1 MTKQVQLRRGTA
13 AEHAVF
19 TGAVGEL
26 TIDTTNNV
34 AVVHDGYAQGGFP
47 LVGTYTTQELQNKTA
62 IGIGTSGVAS
72 GLFVV
77 GPTRLDGNL
86 TATIDPTIVTSGYV
100 DYDPFT
106 RTITG
111 VTTDGVKLGD
121 RVAIKALNHPDPGI
135 GVTVG
140 AAGTSG
146 FVSSIGSTTIT
157 LQESL
162 NTGYAYTT
170 TGYFAGRASAPGEI
184 RGISTDG
191 AGIGYV
197 VRVKSGGENVADHFV
212 QTIGIGTLFL
222 TTDLLNQ
229 TNGLTDDLGTT
240 QAGSDIITGVTLSE
254 SGVTL
259 IVTGMTVIDLDN
271 GTSNLPAGTKVT
283 EINPNGL
290 SGAVRISNNA
300 ILSTDAEMEFRN
312 IIDYQVA
319 RPGVVNLDVFVDR
332 PTGGLAEFTYIK
344 SQQGASFDG
353 PGGFVG
359 FLTVTGDSY
368 ISGNL
373 DVGAGL
379 SVGAGAGFGTGITI
393 GGATTISNGDLFVGL
408 STIRQDGE
416 IRADLIDVN
425 QVTASGDVNA
435 SGVLRSFGSLEV
447 DQSAEIL
454 GSITGFTTLA
464 GGAAGLNVLYVNSG
478 FSTFFTISNAFTATT
493 GTISS
498 EAFMQGTLDVTGQS
512 TLNGGLRVNSPSY
525 MNGISTFNDDVYIVG
540 GHGVQVAGGATFGS
554 EVGVGEYI
562 VQLDGLGSFYAPEV
576 YAKALKSHV
585 GAGLSIYNNVTVTEP
600 GIITATSLNVTGD
613 RFRIRSGNRADYL
626 ADRMT
631 GVNTLG
637 IYPGDVVQLAQD
649 PDPLYTIKEGTG
661 SAEISR
667 IEGTTIFFSKMIER
681 TGGLVTTFGYYPTA
695 NSNTIIGIDTSN
707 IVVGYG
713 VSELVHLADT
723 TTVQGIGQSS
733 VTLSASATNSR
744 IGRFNETGSIGIGSD
759 ILTGV
764 TTANFVIGDRVENP
778 SAFSDGRKA
787 YVLEILTG
795 SVGLSTVSQ
804 LAVNSGTFQVTEELG
819 VYFGETSGI
828 STTFVIRND
837 NFGRILGK
845 NIVAENELHGITT
858 SYFNTARINTGI
870 ITSLEIE
877 NANVVIGTADT
888 LGVTTAMIG
897 DAFINAGIVTNLNVE
912 TSYVDTAN
920 INAGIVTDLHAD
932 NAYLNNAFINAGIAT
947 VMNATNAY
955 NYETYTQIGVTTTGH
970 IENAYIGNLNA
981 NVAIST
987 TLQAGIG
994 TVDTLGFATAIGDA
1008 LGVSTITVTDIHADV
1023 GFITAIQGETF
1034 YINVGLTTE
1043 LGVTTS
1049 RTDLAYINSG
1059 IITTAGIESGRVD
1072 NLYFDSGIG
1081 THLGITTGTFDS
1093 VAISSVY
1100 ANVGVFTDVQIQG
1113 NNIADSANF
1122 QRGVIGILTVTE
1134 KALVVD
1140 QKNTGVST
1148 FGSATFNGVGQTTF
1162 HMTGDMRVS
1171 GEVKIGIGTTGITI
1185 DGDSTDIVGVST
1197 FVANAGIMSSLTL
1210 SGINSTTNLSRS
1222 VTLRTSNSGVATDY
1236 TLTLPARLGKV
1247 GQVLSLQEDNT
1258 IGFNTGGQG
1267 LYENRY
1273 YVSAVNG
1280 SDTNDG
1286 KTLPTKTIKR
1296 AAQLASFDSF
1306 VIPGQRYLDAGDLME
1321 NNKDF
1326 IVDEVV
1332 GKVEFNYENIG
1343 VATIFP
1349 DYDQAIWKTY
1359 VGDTLDDLIYNIRFG
1374 GNNQI
1379 RARAVGFGTT
1389 TFSTTTE
1396 PALYAFEYLRYITQY
1411 VVNNQTPP
1419 TFYSDPSVTQQT
1431 FDFTITQDPEN
1442 NNANYFNRNKSARI
1456 LLSGNRQEIIDKSL
1470 ASVAIGVTDVPS
1482 FYFPGDDGP
1491 VTDRSRFYTAYRL
1504 IQKNRQ
1510 EIIDYAWAATVA
1522 TYPGISS
1529 TETKCKRDLG
1539 YFVDAISTDI
1549 FCGSNEYARR
1559 FMGFYFDANGNP
1571 TGNGLLGEETES
1583 VFAFTEAAVGMS
1595 SAVCNLLAVTDLT
1608 APNDPL
1614 TGNNNGASNC
1624 ANVRST
1630 ITTLTGIV
1638 TTTVAAGSTSGIS
1651 TTPNYGYFVVDYET
1665 NVRGNVGIATTM
1677 VTGGRKCARD
1687 LGYIIDAVTMDISFG
1702 SNQHI
1707 QRATKFYFDGAG
1719 NPKTDGLVAEEA
1731 ISGYAFTSLAYY
1743 AKKAITNQLNFQ
1755 DFTRPFD
1762 AGIGTN
1768 KGDLVCANTQAT
1780 IDNLVGILTTAV
1792 LSGSLAGI
1800 PTSINFGVADCAD
1813 VRSSIYNYVGI
1824 VTTAVSGIGSVPAE
1838 TLPQTQSQPVCI
1850 FVEAGNYVEDN
1861 PIILYDDI
1869 AVVGDNL
1876 RNTIIRPLNQGKDLF
1891 RVRNGMYLT
1900 GFAMKDAIDSAGIP
1914 QSTWNFAVAFDDP
1927 ADTSVSRL
1935 GYATKLDK
1943 PIISRSP
1950 YIQNCSI
1957 LSFLGGNG
1965 ILVDGAK
1972 VQSPNTPI
1980 IKEEV
1985 ELNADSVQPEQGKS
1999 MVAAAFT
2006 MVSFGGIGWRVIND
2020 GYSQVVSCFQIFCRY
2035 GSLAQSGGYLSITN
2049 SATNFGF
2056 YSLRATGFSRNSFRF
2071 DRGRVAATGTS
2082 GGLQTLKAVGYGRS
2096 DIDNYILRFF
2106 DDSLVD
2112 RTNLFKPTATS
2123 KDFNATTAVNTV
2135 AETLTI
2141 TNHGFTNGDA
2151 VVYNGDE
2158 QVIPNRIIQGLVND
2172 NQYYIGY
2179 IDANTI
2185 QLYEDDSLQLL
2196 VDLQSTGGGGIHTLT
2211 KASQDFFATDV
2222 TDAHNSYQRITLA
2235 GIGSTAIFQ
2244 SGRLVQQTVP
2254 SGTAIGYAVT
2264 YDQSSREL
2272 LVGLELSSGLR
2283 RPFDVA
2289 GNTIS
2294 DHSPTPVT
2302 GIGVTVVAGITT
2314 YWTVEFKVDST
2325 TTGNQILNIA
2335 NLPETYRLHFHRPS
2349 IVNSS
2354 AHTWEYS
2361 GSGIDYNAL
2370 PENGGQ
2376 TDTTTEQVSELGGRV
2391 YSSGTN
2397 ELGDF
2402 KVGDAI
2408 TAFNRTGNI
2417 IFNNTVTIGTLDSI
2431 RLSLSGGAVIEEFS
2445 TDVGLGDNETG
2456 GAKNTRIS
2464 TQLAI
2469 RSFLNNRLGTVL
2481 DKTVST
2487 NAIPNAIV
2495 QLNAIGQINADLV
2508 PPRTVNYFRAT
2519 FDGGRIQLVNLIPAT
2534 NLNQGDTV
2542 VEPTD
2547 SFVLISDLLGQ
2558 YLILDSTNDANT
2570 PLVDFDFRN
2579 GDTVTSAV
2587 TGGGA
2592 VGLVTGPPGVGVGT
2606 GVTTVDPA
2614 VGYGTTGLVKGVPL
2628 AVTNL
2633 QGGSGYSNPGIY
2645 TGVRLDQT
2653 SGIGTGTSATITIGP
2668 SGNVTNVAIQTGG
2681 FRYAVGNTLTLND
2694 SSVIGGRVGGSNFT
2708 IDIGEV
2714 ETRLYLALQEGPA
2727 GTQKF
2732 PGSTVLPDYIADR
2745 NAVGYSTNI
2754 GAGVT
2759 NNFVPTDYL
2768 VSGNVDFA
2776 NDRIVLGNG
2785 HGFVDGDPVIYT
2797 TNGGVQLE
2805 TLLDNETYYVKTVG
2819 VTSVQLYTTYSLTTI
2834 KSLTGSGTGTH
2845 SLSRV
2850 GVHTATDQIVFIN
2863 HGFTQGDAVRVT
2875 NDTPIG
2881 VTTGNFYYIGSRT
2894 TNSFTLHTTRQQA
2907 LDSVNGLILNTIDL
2921 AAPKGAN
2928 VGVTTFTEQN
2938 VVYSK
2943 SVNTSS
2949 SDVSNFSLLSSS
2961 SLDASNIISGTFD
2974 PARLGSGTANSDVAL
2989 FGDSSYKKVIKS
3001 VGIGTTQP
3009 IGVTYTSADLA
3020 PNGVGVNT
3028 YYGDIQM
3035 TLNRVVSTPDDYS
3048 TVGISKFKLS
3058 TFAVGNDGEITIK
3071 SSGANGGDV
3080 DAATLG
3086 GQNGAYYLDI
3096 NNSTGQLSIARG
3108 GTGLG
3113 ALPGNGSMLI
3123 GNGSTYTLTGSPSIS
3138 GTMSGGFTVLGG
3150 KDITFTNSTNFSGD
3164 SSGRIQLY
3172 NNSLYLQ
3179 YNTSIIF
3186 RESTGGNEVAN
3197 INASGNFTSSGDF
3210 SFRRGTFTQATGTA
3224 PFSVSSTTVVTNLNS
3239 DLLDGIQSTSFL
3251 RSDADDTVANNLSFT
3266 SVTSPITTNSIL
3278 FNNSENDGTYYT
3290 DAQGVLAFDE
3300 NFSTDSNYGNEAT
3313 APAQTFTTN
3322 GGGLVVKNEDG
3333 WGAVL
3338 SSQNIRWC
3346 EGNFANLQI
3355 GGNQVFHAGN
3365 DGPGSNLDAD
3375 TLDGVQGDS
3384 FLRSDANDSFSGNLT
3399 GSGTILTTGTYMGIT
3414 GNGGGIVMTTNDG
3427 YGNCN
3432 LTFNHRSGRPDQNG
3446 NAFRIETN
3454 VDSNTGATMAFEL
3467 KSNVTA
3473 NTPVAINNTG
3483 MVLTETELTVSGEVV
3498 STSDIRTKTDI
3509 QNLESCLDK
3518 VLRLRPVSYLRTD
3531 LPDDKT
3537 HIGLIAQEV
3546 QEVYPEVVAKRKDD
3560 EYLGVAY
3567 QQLVPALIG
3576 AIQELK
3582 SEVDSLRNEVREL
3595 KGE

>member
-26 TIDTTNNV
+26 TIDTTNDV
-34 AVVHDGYAQGGFP
+34 AVVHDGVTQGGLP
-47 LVGTYTTQELQNKTA
+47 LVGTLAEQKILNKTA
-62 IGIGTSGVAS
+62 IGIGTGSLNE
-72 GLFVV
+72 GLYVKGKSEIRGDLFML
-77 GPTRLDGNL
+77 P
-86 TATIDPTIVTSGYV
+86 DPTLTYTGIISYF
-100 DYDPFT
+100 DNQN
-106 RTITG
+106 TITG
-111 VTTDGVKLGD
+111 IATAGVDVGNRFALGPQ
-121 RVAIKALNHPDPGI
+121 VHVGS
-135 GVTVG
+135 GVTIGAGATTSTVTGVG
-140 AAGTSG
+140 QS
-146 FVSSIGSTTIT
+146 TIT
-157 LQESL
+157 LSD
-162 NTGYAYTT
+162 TFD
-170 TGYFAGRASAPGEI
+170 TGYFVAQSGELDGFYDGADPTTGPDIIVGINTAGIVASWRITGPGIPDDTRVFSVGVGQIQIDKLALNTTAGVAIQAGDTTAGSNVISIDDTNE
-184 RGISTDG
+184 GISTG
-191 AGIGYV
+191 MLV
-197 VRVKSGGENVADHFV
+197 
-212 QTIGIGTLFL
+212 
-222 TTDLLNQ
+222 
-229 TNGLTDDLGTT
+229 TDD
-240 QAGSDIITGVTLSE
+240 I
-254 SGVTL
+254 
-259 IVTGMTVIDLDN
+259 N
-271 GTSNLPAGTKVT
+271 GTSNIPANTTIT
-283 EINPNGL
+283 EIINGTDI
-290 SGAVRISNNA
+290 RISNNVV
-300 ILSTDAEMEFRN
+300 LTTSTDIKMTDRQTFKFGEFSS
-312 IIDYQVA
+312 IS
-319 RPGVVNLDVFVDR
+319 
-332 PTGGLAEFTYIK
+332 FTAYFDSAGIG
-344 SQQGASFDG
+344 SIGA
-353 PGGFVG
+353 
-359 FLTVTGDSY
+359 
-368 ISGNL
+368 GNL
-373 DVGAGL
+373 QLTKFAKIGEDLEVSGIATIGAGL
-379 SVGAGAGFGTGITI
+379 SVLSGRIFSVGAIEGQSTGQVAGQWTANRLISENDITGVGLTMQNYVVSDRCYFNISDNGVVRMNSGIATSFNAQSLTVTTGIVTSLTAVNIAVEQTGTFGDNVILNNGNLNVNSGFIFGAGDLDI
-393 GGATTISNGDLFVGL
+393 GGQAEIGGDLNV
-408 STIRQDGE
+408 
-416 IRADLIDVN
+416 
-425 QVTASGDVNA
+425 
-435 SGVLRSFGSLEV
+435 
-447 DQSAEIL
+447 
-454 GSITGFTTLA
+454 TGFTT
-464 GGAAGLNVLYVNSG
+464 
-478 FSTFFTISNAFTATT
+478 
-493 GTISS
+493 
-498 EAFMQGTLDVTGQS
+498 
-512 TLNGGLRVNSPSY
+512 
-525 MNGISTFNDDVYIVG
+525 VG
-540 GHGVQVAGGATFGS
+540 GGATFTQGIWVSAAATVINDVEIRDGS
-554 EVGVGEYI
+554 LTVSSIGFGTVSSYKG
-562 VQLDGLGSFYAPEV
+562 
-576 YAKALKSHV
+576 H
-585 GAGLSIYNNVTVTEP
+585 GLSIAPNVNIGGGTDPGP
-600 GIITATSLNVTGD
+600 GILTAKYIVANNTGD
-613 RFRIRSGNRADYL
+613 IAKTGSTVDYL
-626 ADRMT
+626 PFQIT
-631 GVNTLG
+631 
-637 IYPGDVVQLAQD
+637 
-649 PDPLYTIKEGTG
+649 
-661 SAEISR
+661 
-667 IEGTTIFFSKMIER
+667 
-681 TGGLVTTFGYYPTA
+681 
-695 NSNTIIGIDTSN
+695 GIDTSN
-707 IVVGYG
+707 IFRGDRVSAAGTVSLYTIKNPALVTDIGISTVFVSQPIERTGSITTSFGYLDGGPGISTISGINTAGAVVGYG
-713 VSELVHLADT
+713 ITFGATAEGTTIAAIGVSA
-723 TTVQGIGQSS
+723 I
-733 VTLSASATNSR
+733 TLSAPATNTRDELFTVTGGS
-744 IGRFNETGSIGIGSD
+744 IGLGLTVITGVNTSNVEIGDTVENPTAFTGTPPIVGSIGIGSIIVSYGAD
-759 ILTGV
+759 AAVSNGDFQISLKRDVYWGP
-764 TTANFVIGDRVENP
+764 TT
-778 SAFSDGRKA
+778 
-787 YVLEILTG
+787 
-795 SVGLSTVSQ
+795 
-804 LAVNSGTFQVTEELG
+804 
-819 VYFGETSGI
+819 
-828 STTFVIRND
+828 
-837 NFGRILGK
+837 
-845 NIVAENELHGITT
+845 GITSDFLVT
-858 SYFNTARINTGI
+858 NTNYGRFEGTHLEVERVGTINVTAGDI
-870 ITSLEIE
+870 TAGSGVITSLV
-877 NANVVIGTADT
+877 A
-888 LGVTTAMIG
+888 
-897 DAFINAGIVTNLNVE
+897 TNLNYDV
-912 TSYVDTAN
+912 SY
-920 INAGIVTDLHAD
+920 G
-932 NAYLNNAFINAGIAT
+932 
-947 VMNATNAY
+947 
-955 NYETYTQIGVTTTGH
+955 
-970 IENAYIGNLNA
+970 
-981 NVAIST
+981 
-987 TLQAGIG
+987 G
-994 TVDTLGFATAIGDA
+994 T
-1008 LGVSTITVTDIHADV
+1008 
-1023 GFITAIQGETF
+1023 
-1034 YINVGLTTE
+1034 
-1043 LGVTTS
+1043 
-1049 RTDLAYINSG
+1049 AYINSG
-1059 IITTAGIESGRVD
+1059 IITDLNITNSVIGEVGITTSFTD
-1072 NLYFDSGIG
+1072 LTNFDVGIG
-1081 THLGITTGTFDS
+1081 TVLHVTDVYATN
-1093 VAISSVY
+1093 VY
-1100 ANVGVFTDVQIQG
+1100 ANVGVATALDTPLLQVGTANIAAGIITSAGISSAYIDRAEINTGIITAAAIEEITTPLAYINSGIFTDVNVTTQNTNELRFNTGFATNFTVSEDLNATRLTATDTVSLGSSVGIGSVVIDNAFVNTGIFTDIGVSTARFDNLYFNNGIGTYIGLTTGFASGLGIHSVYANTGIFTSVQIQG
-1113 NNIADSANF
+1113 SNIADSANF
-1122 QRGVIGILTVTE
+1122 DRAVIGILTVTQD
-1134 KALVVD
+1134 LFGVD

-1148 FGSATFNGVGQTTF
+1148 FGTATINGVGQTTF

-1210 SGINSTTNLSRS
+1210 SGINTNTGLSRN
-1222 VTLRTSNSGVATDY
+1222 VTLKTSSSGIATDY

-1280 SDTNDG
+1280 DDSNDG
-1286 KTLPTKTIKR
+1286 KTLPTKSIRK

-1349 DYDQAIWKTY
+1349 DYDQSIWKTY

-1431 FDFTITQDPEN
+1431 FDLTITQDPEN

-1768 KGDLVCANTQAT
+1768 KGDLVCANTQAS

-1813 VRSSIYNYVGI
+1813 VRESIFNYVGI
-1824 VTTAVSGIGSVPAE
+1824 VTTAVSGIGSIPA
-1838 TLPQTQSQPVCI
+1838 LNNPQTQSQPVCI
-1850 FVEAGNYVEDN
+1850 FVEAGNYEEDN

-1876 RNTIIRPLNQGKDLF
+1876 RNTIIRPKNQGKDLF

-1900 GFAMKDAIDSAGIP
+1900 GFAMKDAIDAAGIP
-1914 QSTWNFAVAFDDP
+1914 QSTWRFAVAFDDP
-1927 ADTSVSRL
+1927 ADTSVSRT

-2056 YSLRATGFSRNSFRF
+2056 YSLRATGFSRNSFVF

-2096 DIDNYILRFF
+2096 DIDNYVLRFF
-2106 DDSLVD
+2106 DDGLVD
-2112 RTNLFKPTATS
+2112 RTNLFKPTTTQ
-2123 KDFNATTAVNTV
+2123 KDFNAATAVNTV

-2141 TNHGFTNGDA
+2141 TNHGFTNGDP

-2158 QVIPNRIIQGLVND
+2158 DAQPQRIIGGLVND
-2172 NQYYIGY
+2172 NQYYVGY
-2179 IDANTI
+2179 IDANTV
-2185 QLYEDDSLQLL
+2185 QLYEDDSLALL
-2196 VDLQSTGGGGIHTLT
+2196 VDLQDTGGGGIHTLT
-2211 KASQDFFATDV
+2211 KASQDFFATQV
-2222 TDAHNSYQRITLA
+2222 TDAHNSYQMLTLA
-2235 GIGSTAIFQ
+2235 GVGSTANFQ
-2244 SGRLVQQTVP
+2244 SGRLVQQSVA

-2264 YDQSSREL
+2264 YYNDTRKL
-2272 LVGLELSSGLR
+2272 LVGLELSGGIR
-2283 RPFDVA
+2283 RPFAV
-2289 GNTIS
+2289 S
-2294 DHSPTPVT
+2294 DGGSNLTVTDHTSPNPIAI
-2302 GIGVTVVAGITT
+2302 GITVVAGITT

-2335 NLPETYRLHFHRPS
+2335 DLPEDYRLHFHRPS

-2354 AHTWEYS
+2354 SHTWEYS

-2370 PENGGQ
+2370 PENGGK
-2376 TDTTTEQVSELGGRV
+2376 TDPDTEQVSELGGRV

-2469 RSFLNNRLGTVL
+2469 RSFLNNRLGSVL

-2508 PPRTVNYFRAT
+2508 PPRSVNYFRSD

-2547 SFVLISDLLGQ
+2547 SFVLISDLIGQ
-2558 YLILDSTNDANT
+2558 YLILDSTNDAGIALT
-2570 PLVDFDFRN
+2570 DFSFSN
-2579 GDTVTSAV
+2579 GFEVVSAV

-2592 VGLVTGPPGVGVGT
+2592 IGLVTAPPGVGVGT

-2628 AVTNL
+2628 SVTNL

-2645 TGVRLDQT
+2645 TGVRLDQS
-2653 SGIGTGTSATITIGP
+2653 SGIGTGTSAKITIGP

-2681 FRYAVGNTLTLND
+2681 FRYAVGDTLTLND
-2694 SSVIGGRVGGSNFT
+2694 ASVIGGRVGGSNFT
-2708 IDIGEV
+2708 IDVGEV
-2714 ETRLYLALQEGPA
+2714 ETRLYLALQEGSA

-2732 PGSTVLPDYIADR
+2732 PGSTVLPDYIADES
-2745 NAVGYSTNI
+2745 AVGYSTNI
-2754 GAGVT
+2754 GIALT
-2759 NNFVPTDYL
+2759 ETFTPTDYL
-2768 VSGNVDFA
+2768 VSGSVDFA
-2776 NDRIVLGNG
+2776 NDRIVLGSG
-2785 HGFVDGDPVIYT
+2785 HPFVDGDPVLYK
-2797 TNGGVQLE
+2797 TNGGVVISD
-2805 TLLDNETYYVKTVG
+2805 LLDEEIYYIKTVG
-2819 VTSVQLYTTYSLTTI
+2819 VTSVQLYTTYALTTV
-2834 KSLTGSGTGTH
+2834 KSLLSSGTGTH

-2850 GVHTATDQIVFIN
+2850 GVTTQTDQIIFKN
-2863 HGFTQGDAVRVT
+2863 HPFTQGDAVRIQAGSAA
-2875 NDTPIG
+2875 PIG
-2881 VTTGNFYYIGSRT
+2881 VTTGNFYYIGSKT

-2907 LDSVNGLILNTIDL
+2907 IDSVNGLILNTIDL
-2921 AAPKGAN
+2921 DAAYGAN
-2928 VGVTTFTEQN
+2928 VGVVTFQEQN
-2938 VVYSK
+2938 VVYTK

-2949 SDVSNFSLLSSS
+2949 SDVTNFSLLSSS
-2961 SLDASNIISGTFD
+2961 SLDAQNIISGTFD
-2974 PARLGSGTANSDVAL
+2974 PARLGSGTANADVVL
-2989 FGDSSYKKVIKS
+2989 YGDSSFKKVIKS

-3020 PNGVGVNT
+3020 PNGVGINT

-3058 TFAVGNDGEITIK
+3058 TFAIGTDGEITIK
-3071 SSGANGGDV
+3071 SSVDSGDV

-3123 GNGSTYTLTGSPSIS
+3123 GNGSTYTLTGSPTLS
-3138 GTMSGGFTVLGG
+3138 GTMSAGFTVLGG
-3150 KDITFTNSTNFSGD
+3150 KDITFTNSTSFTGD
-3164 SSGRIQLY
+3164 ASGRIQLY

-3179 YNTSIIF
+3179 YNTSLIF
-3186 RESTGGNEVAN
+3186 RESTGSTDVAN
-3197 INASGNFTSSGDF
+3197 INSSGDLT
-3210 SFRRGTFTQATGTA
+3210 SIGDMQFRRGTFTQATGTA
-3224 PFSVSSTTVVTNLNS
+3224 PFSVSSTTLVNNLNA
-3239 DLLDGIQSTSFL
+3239 DLLDGIQASSFV
-3251 RSDADDTVANNLSFT
+3251 RADANDTVANNLSFT
-3266 SVTSPITTNSIL
+3266 SITTPITTTSIK
-3278 FNNSENDGTYYT
+3278 FNNSEMSSSYYT
-3290 DAQGVLAFDE
+3290 EAVGVLAFDE
-3300 NFSTDSNYGNEAT
+3300 NFHGDSGYGSEAT

-3322 GGGLVVKNEDG
+3322 GGGLVIKNEDG

-3346 EGNFANLQI
+3346 EGNFANLEI
-3355 GGNQVFHAGN
+3355 GGNQVFHTGN
-3365 DGPGSNLDAD
+3365 DGPGSGLDAD
-3375 TLDGVQGDS
+3375 TVDGIQGAS
-3384 FLRSDANDSFSGNLT
+3384 LLRSDAADTLDAVLTVGQSGRIDFPDYSGVTNNPNTQVDYIRFGANGSISQVSDAGAMMIASNDDGLIIANGDVGRTFTSSDINPLTEDTFLLSDFKVEIWTNLQ
-3399 GSGTILTTGTYMGIT
+3399 
-3414 GNGGGIVMTTNDG
+3414 GGIGNKQAFVFRTDG
-3427 YGNCN
+3427 E
-3432 LTFNHRSGRPDQNG
+3432 
-3446 NAFRIETN
+3446 FR
-3454 VDSNTGATMAFEL
+3454 AP
-3467 KSNVTA
+3467 VTVQA
-3473 NTPVAINNTG
+3473 N
-3483 MVLTETELTVSGEVV
+3483 
-3498 STSDIRTKTDI
+3498 SDIKLKT
-3509 QNLESCLDK
+3509 NLRPLENCLDK
-3518 VLRLRPVSYLRTD
+3518 ISRITGYRYERID
-3531 LPDDKT
+3531 LNNKEQ
-3537 HIGLIAQEV
+3537 IGVVAQEV
-3546 QEVYPEVVAKRKDD
+3546 EKEFPELVSEEKGIKAVSYGNLVA
-3560 EYLGVAY
+3560 VAFE
-3567 QQLVPALIG
+3567 
-3576 AIQELK
+3576 AIKELK
-3582 SEVDSLRNEVREL
+3582 AEVDTLREEIREL

>member
-34 AVVHDGYAQGGFP
+34 AVVHDGFAQGGFP

-212 QTIGIGTLFL
+212 QAIGIGTLFL

-240 QAGSDIITGVTLSE
+240 QAGSDIIEGVTLSE

-271 GTSNLPAGTKVT
+271 GTSNIPAGTKVT

-379 SVGAGAGFGTGITI
+379 SVGAGAGFGTGVTI

-435 SGVLRSFGSLEV
+435 SGVLRSFGTLEV

-478 FSTFFTISNAFTATT
+478 FSTFFTISNSFTATT

-498 EAFMQGTLDVTGQS
+498 EAFMQGTLDVSGQA

-744 IGRFNETGSIGIGSD
+744 IGRFTETGSIGIGSD

-804 LAVNSGTFQVTEELG
+804 LAVNNGTFQVTEELG

-920 INAGIVTDLHAD
+920 INAGIVTDLHAN
-932 NAYLNNAFINAGIAT
+932 NAHLNNAFINAGIAT

-1148 FGSATFNGVGQTTF
+1148 FGTATINGVGQTTF

-1210 SGINSTTNLSRS
+1210 SGINSTTNLSRN

-1321 NNKDF
+1321 K
-1326 IVDEVV
+1326 
-1332 GKVEFNYENIG
+1332 
-1343 VATIFP
+1343 
-1349 DYDQAIWKTY
+1349 
-1359 VGDTLDDLIYNIRFG
+1359 
-1374 GNNQI
+1374 
-1379 RARAVGFGTT
+1379 
-1389 TFSTTTE
+1389 
-1396 PALYAFEYLRYITQY
+1396 
-1411 VVNNQTPP
+1411 
-1419 TFYSDPSVTQQT
+1419 QQ
-1431 FDFTITQDPEN
+1431 
-1442 NNANYFNRNKSARI
+1442 
-1456 LLSGNRQEIIDKSL
+1456 
-1470 ASVAIGVTDVPS
+1470 
-1482 FYFPGDDGP
+1482 
-1491 VTDRSRFYTAYRL
+1491 
-1504 IQKNRQ
+1504 
-1510 EIIDYAWAATVA
+1510 
-1522 TYPGISS
+1522 
-1529 TETKCKRDLG
+1529 
-1539 YFVDAISTDI
+1539 
-1549 FCGSNEYARR
+1549 
-1559 FMGFYFDANGNP
+1559 
-1571 TGNGLLGEETES
+1571 
-1583 VFAFTEAAVGMS
+1583 
-1595 SAVCNLLAVTDLT
+1595 
-1608 APNDPL
+1608 
-1614 TGNNNGASNC
+1614 
-1624 ANVRST
+1624 
-1630 ITTLTGIV
+1630 
-1638 TTTVAAGSTSGIS
+1638 
-1651 TTPNYGYFVVDYET
+1651 
-1665 NVRGNVGIATTM
+1665 
-1677 VTGGRKCARD
+1677 
-1687 LGYIIDAVTMDISFG
+1687 
-1702 SNQHI
+1702 
-1707 QRATKFYFDGAG
+1707 
-1719 NPKTDGLVAEEA
+1719 
-1731 ISGYAFTSLAYY
+1731 
-1743 AKKAITNQLNFQ
+1743 
-1755 DFTRPFD
+1755 
-1762 AGIGTN
+1762 
-1768 KGDLVCANTQAT
+1768 
-1780 IDNLVGILTTAV
+1780 
-1792 LSGSLAGI
+1792 
-1800 PTSINFGVADCAD
+1800 
-1813 VRSSIYNYVGI
+1813 
-1824 VTTAVSGIGSVPAE
+1824 
-1838 TLPQTQSQPVCI
+1838 
-1850 FVEAGNYVEDN
+1850 
-1861 PIILYDDI
+1861 
-1869 AVVGDNL
+1869 
-1876 RNTIIRPLNQGKDLF
+1876 
-1891 RVRNGMYLT
+1891 
-1900 GFAMKDAIDSAGIP
+1900 
-1914 QSTWNFAVAFDDP
+1914 
-1927 ADTSVSRL
+1927 
-1935 GYATKLDK
+1935 
-1943 PIISRSP
+1943 
-1950 YIQNCSI
+1950 
-1957 LSFLGGNG
+1957 
-1965 ILVDGAK
+1965 
-1972 VQSPNTPI
+1972 
-1980 IKEEV
+1980 
-1985 ELNADSVQPEQGKS
+1985 
-1999 MVAAAFT
+1999 
-2006 MVSFGGIGWRVIND
+2006 
-2020 GYSQVVSCFQIFCRY
+2020 
-2035 GSLAQSGGYLSITN
+2035 
-2049 SATNFGF
+2049 
-2056 YSLRATGFSRNSFRF
+2056 
-2071 DRGRVAATGTS
+2071 
-2082 GGLQTLKAVGYGRS
+2082 
-2096 DIDNYILRFF
+2096 
-2106 DDSLVD
+2106 
-2112 RTNLFKPTATS
+2112 
-2123 KDFNATTAVNTV
+2123 
-2135 AETLTI
+2135 
-2141 TNHGFTNGDA
+2141 
-2151 VVYNGDE
+2151 
-2158 QVIPNRIIQGLVND
+2158 
-2172 NQYYIGY
+2172 
-2179 IDANTI
+2179 
-2185 QLYEDDSLQLL
+2185 
-2196 VDLQSTGGGGIHTLT
+2196 
-2211 KASQDFFATDV
+2211 
-2222 TDAHNSYQRITLA
+2222 
-2235 GIGSTAIFQ
+2235 
-2244 SGRLVQQTVP
+2244 
-2254 SGTAIGYAVT
+2254 
-2264 YDQSSREL
+2264 
-2272 LVGLELSSGLR
+2272 
-2283 RPFDVA
+2283 
-2289 GNTIS
+2289 
-2294 DHSPTPVT
+2294 
-2302 GIGVTVVAGITT
+2302 
-2314 YWTVEFKVDST
+2314 
-2325 TTGNQILNIA
+2325 
-2335 NLPETYRLHFHRPS
+2335 
-2349 IVNSS
+2349 
-2354 AHTWEYS
+2354 
-2361 GSGIDYNAL
+2361 
-2370 PENGGQ
+2370 
-2376 TDTTTEQVSELGGRV
+2376 
-2391 YSSGTN
+2391 
-2397 ELGDF
+2397 
-2402 KVGDAI
+2402 
-2408 TAFNRTGNI
+2408 
-2417 IFNNTVTIGTLDSI
+2417 
-2431 RLSLSGGAVIEEFS
+2431 
-2445 TDVGLGDNETG
+2445 
-2456 GAKNTRIS
+2456 
-2464 TQLAI
+2464 
-2469 RSFLNNRLGTVL
+2469 
-2481 DKTVST
+2481 
-2487 NAIPNAIV
+2487 
-2495 QLNAIGQINADLV
+2495 
-2508 PPRTVNYFRAT
+2508 
-2519 FDGGRIQLVNLIPAT
+2519 
-2534 NLNQGDTV
+2534 
-2542 VEPTD
+2542 
-2547 SFVLISDLLGQ
+2547 
-2558 YLILDSTNDANT
+2558 
-2570 PLVDFDFRN
+2570 
-2579 GDTVTSAV
+2579 
-2587 TGGGA
+2587 
-2592 VGLVTGPPGVGVGT
+2592 
-2606 GVTTVDPA
+2606 
-2614 VGYGTTGLVKGVPL
+2614 
-2628 AVTNL
+2628 
-2633 QGGSGYSNPGIY
+2633 
-2645 TGVRLDQT
+2645 
-2653 SGIGTGTSATITIGP
+2653 
-2668 SGNVTNVAIQTGG
+2668 
-2681 FRYAVGNTLTLND
+2681 
-2694 SSVIGGRVGGSNFT
+2694 
-2708 IDIGEV
+2708 
-2714 ETRLYLALQEGPA
+2714 RLY
-2727 GTQKF
+2727 
-2732 PGSTVLPDYIADR
+2732 R
-2745 NAVGYSTNI
+2745 
-2754 GAGVT
+2754 
-2759 NNFVPTDYL
+2759 
-2768 VSGNVDFA
+2768 
-2776 NDRIVLGNG
+2776 
-2785 HGFVDGDPVIYT
+2785 
-2797 TNGGVQLE
+2797 
-2805 TLLDNETYYVKTVG
+2805 
-2819 VTSVQLYTTYSLTTI
+2819 
-2834 KSLTGSGTGTH
+2834 
-2845 SLSRV
+2845 
-2850 GVHTATDQIVFIN
+2850 
-2863 HGFTQGDAVRVT
+2863 
-2875 NDTPIG
+2875 
-2881 VTTGNFYYIGSRT
+2881 
-2894 TNSFTLHTTRQQA
+2894 
-2907 LDSVNGLILNTIDL
+2907 
-2921 AAPKGAN
+2921 
-2928 VGVTTFTEQN
+2928 
-2938 VVYSK
+2938 
-2943 SVNTSS
+2943 
-2949 SDVSNFSLLSSS
+2949 
-2961 SLDASNIISGTFD
+2961 
-2974 PARLGSGTANSDVAL
+2974 
-2989 FGDSSYKKVIKS
+2989 
-3001 VGIGTTQP
+3001 
-3009 IGVTYTSADLA
+3009 
-3020 PNGVGVNT
+3020 
-3028 YYGDIQM
+3028 
-3035 TLNRVVSTPDDYS
+3035 
-3048 TVGISKFKLS
+3048 
-3058 TFAVGNDGEITIK
+3058 
-3071 SSGANGGDV
+3071 
-3080 DAATLG
+3080 
-3086 GQNGAYYLDI
+3086 
-3096 NNSTGQLSIARG
+3096 
-3108 GTGLG
+3108 
-3113 ALPGNGSMLI
+3113 
-3123 GNGSTYTLTGSPSIS
+3123 
-3138 GTMSGGFTVLGG
+3138 
-3150 KDITFTNSTNFSGD
+3150 
-3164 SSGRIQLY
+3164 
-3172 NNSLYLQ
+3172 
-3179 YNTSIIF
+3179 
-3186 RESTGGNEVAN
+3186 
-3197 INASGNFTSSGDF
+3197 
-3210 SFRRGTFTQATGTA
+3210 
-3224 PFSVSSTTVVTNLNS
+3224 
-3239 DLLDGIQSTSFL
+3239 
-3251 RSDADDTVANNLSFT
+3251 
-3266 SVTSPITTNSIL
+3266 
-3278 FNNSENDGTYYT
+3278 
-3290 DAQGVLAFDE
+3290 
-3300 NFSTDSNYGNEAT
+3300 
-3313 APAQTFTTN
+3313 
-3322 GGGLVVKNEDG
+3322 
-3333 WGAVL
+3333 
-3338 SSQNIRWC
+3338 
-3346 EGNFANLQI
+3346 
-3355 GGNQVFHAGN
+3355 
-3365 DGPGSNLDAD
+3365 
-3375 TLDGVQGDS
+3375 
-3384 FLRSDANDSFSGNLT
+3384 
-3399 GSGTILTTGTYMGIT
+3399 
-3414 GNGGGIVMTTNDG
+3414 
-3427 YGNCN
+3427 
-3432 LTFNHRSGRPDQNG
+3432 
-3446 NAFRIETN
+3446 
-3454 VDSNTGATMAFEL
+3454 
-3467 KSNVTA
+3467 
-3473 NTPVAINNTG
+3473 
-3483 MVLTETELTVSGEVV
+3483 
-3498 STSDIRTKTDI
+3498 
-3509 QNLESCLDK
+3509 
-3518 VLRLRPVSYLRTD
+3518 
-3531 LPDDKT
+3531 
-3537 HIGLIAQEV
+3537 
-3546 QEVYPEVVAKRKDD
+3546 
-3560 EYLGVAY
+3560 
-3567 QQLVPALIG
+3567 
-3576 AIQELK
+3576 
-3582 SEVDSLRNEVREL
+3582 
-3595 KGE
+3595 